1 MDRQANKQSQ
11 TVRHGQTVTVTQSR
25 SHRQFVKSV
34 TQLDSHTI
42 SQTDPPT
49 CTICPY
55 SVLPVWKVCWSWTK
69 PAISDPPPPPRSGS
83 ALGFA
88 PRNLAPG
95 CCLARLLLPG
105 EQEQEQEHEQ
115 EQEKEQLQ
123 EKEQEKEQLFDRE
136 SSLNGAAMCQPTCAL
151 CLHRRTLSSS
161 PRILRI
167 WVIGG

>member
-69 PAISDPPPPPRSGS
+69 PAISV
-83 ALGFA
+83 
-88 PRNLAPG
+88 
-95 CCLARLLLPG
+95 
-105 EQEQEQEHEQ
+105 
-115 EQEKEQLQ
+115 
-123 EKEQEKEQLFDRE
+123 
-136 SSLNGAAMCQPTCAL
+136 SST
-151 CLHRRTLSSS
+151 SSS
-161 PRILRI
+161 PWVAEPGPSWPWLPGSEIAPLFTTIHGKIFPSSSNLQDQELRLVLWRPWRCPRRPHLGF
-167 WVIGG
+167 WVQYLKGFWS